1 LESLVVDV
9 LPVNPDL
16 EPASNDRRFQ
26 LLVDAVKDYAIF
38 MLDPH
43 GIVSSWNSG
52 AQRFK
57 GYKANE
63 IIGQHFSRFYTEEE
77 RQAGLPQQALVTAV
91 AEGKYETEGWR
102 VRKDGSRFWASVVID
117 PIHDE
122 NGKLVGFAKITR
134 DITEGKAAEETLR
147 QSQEQFRL
155 LVQGVTDYAIFML
168 DPTGHVTNW
177 NSGAQR
183 MKGYAAAEIIG
194 QHFSRFYTDED
205 RAADV
210 PTRVLQTAEREGRF
224 ETEGYR
230 VRKDGSHFWASVV
243 IDAIHDENG
252 KLIGFGK
259 VTRDI
264 TERRQAEKALEE
276 AREALFQSQK
286 MEAVGQLTGGV
297 AHDFNNLLQAISGSL
312 EVVEQRL
319 AAGRSDVT
327 QHMVAARTAMNRAT
341 ALTQRLLAFARR
353 QPLNPEYTNLN
364 ALVPGMRDLIQKS
377 VGEAIQVEIRLAEE
391 LWPIWADAN
400 QVESALLNLA
410 INARDAMPNGGRLT
424 VETSNTHL
432 DAAYVGSE
440 PGVQPGDY
448 VMLAVTD
455 TGTGMSPDVLAR
467 AFEPFF
473 TTKPVGQGTGLGL
486 SQLYGFAQQ
495 SGGHVRIE
503 SELGQGTSVKL
514 YLPRHHGAE
523 ETRTVVDAPPE
534 PPPPHAPEPRTIL
547 VVEDEA
553 IVRMLLVDGLEEQGY
568 TVLEAENGNAA
579 LDIVAASERID
590 LLVTDVGLPGINGRQ
605 LAEMIRSQRP
615 DLKVLFLTGYA
626 YEAALEKEVLRPN
639 TQLLG
644 KPVAIEAFCAKV
656 HGMLQSS

>member
-1 LESLVVDV
+1 VSGQ
-9 LPVNPDL
+9 
-16 EPASNDRRFQ
+16 RRFQ

-38 MLDPH
+38 MLDPQ
-43 GIVSSWNSG
+43 GIVSSWNAG

-57 GYKANE
+57 GYTANE
-63 IIGQHFSRFYTEEE
+63 IIGQHFSCFYTDED
-77 RQAGLPQQALVTAV
+77 RQAGVPQQALATAM

-102 VRKDGSRFWASVVID
+102 VRQDGSRFWASVVIN
-117 PIHDE
+117 PIRDQDG
-122 NGKLVGFAKITR
+122 NLFGFAKITR
-134 DITEGKAAEETLR
+134 DITERKAAETALR

-168 DPTGHVTNW
+168 DPTGHVISW

-210 PTRVLQTAEREGRF
+210 PLRALQTAEREGRF
-224 ETEGYR
+224 ETEGCR
-230 VRKDGSHFWASVV
+230 VRQDGSYFWASVV

-252 KLIGFGK
+252 SLIGFGK

-264 TERRQAEKALEE
+264 TERRQVQKALEE

-297 AHDFNNLLQAISGSL
+297 AHDFNNLLQTISGSL

-319 AAGRSDVT
+319 TAGRIDVA
-327 QHMVAARTAMNRAT
+327 QHIAMARTAVDRAT

-353 QPLNPEYTNLN
+353 QPLKPEYTNLN
-364 ALVPGMRDLIQKS
+364 TLVPGMRDLIQKS
-377 VGEAIQVEIRLAEE
+377 VGEAVQVELRLAEE

-400 QVESALLNLA
+400 QIENALLNLA
-410 INARDAMPNGGRLT
+410 INARDAMPSGGRLQL
-424 VETSNTHL
+424 ETSNTHL
-432 DAAYVGSE
+432 DRAYVESE
-440 PGVQPGDY
+440 PGLQPGDY

-455 TGTGMSPDVLAR
+455 TGTGMPPDVLAR

-486 SQLYGFAQQ
+486 SQLYGFARQ

-503 SELGQGTSVKL
+503 SEVGRGTLVRM
-514 YLPRHHGAE
+514 YLPRHCGAE
-523 ETRTVVDAPPE
+523 EATPEMPPE
-534 PPPPHAPEPRTIL
+534 PSPQVQMKRSVL

-553 IVRMLLVDGLEEQGY
+553 LVRMLLVEALEDQGY
-568 TVLEAENGNAA
+568 TVLEADNGNTA
-579 LDIVAASERID
+579 LDIVTSPERID
-590 LLVTDVGLPGINGRQ
+590 LLATDVGLPGFNGRQ
-605 LAEMIRSQRP
+605 LAEMARSLRP
-615 DLKVLFLTGYA
+615 GLKVLFLTGYA
-626 YEAALEKEVLRPN
+626 YDATLDKEVLSPN

-644 KPVAIEAFCAKV
+644 KPVAMEVFCAKV

>member
-1 LESLVVDV
+1 MVDV
-9 LPVNPDL
+9 LPPGPGLKPMSD
-16 EPASNDRRFQ
+16 ERRFQ
-26 LLVDAVKDYAIF
+26 LLVDAVKDYAIY
-38 MLDPH
+38 MLDPQ

-57 GYKANE
+57 GYKAVE
-63 IIGQHFSRFYTEEE
+63 IIGQHFSRFYTEED
-77 RQAGLPQQALVTAV
+77 RQAGVPQQALATAV

-122 NGKLVGFAKITR
+122 DGNLFGFAKITR
-134 DITEGKAAEETLR
+134 DITERKAAEEALR
-147 QSQEQFRL
+147 QSEEQFRL

-210 PTRVLQTAEREGRF
+210 PLRALQTAEREGRF
-224 ETEGYR
+224 ETEGWR

-264 TERRQAEKALEE
+264 TERRQTQKALEE
-276 AREALFQSQK
+276 AREALFQAQK

-312 EVVEQRL
+312 EVVERRL
-319 AAGRSDVT
+319 AAGRTDVG
-327 QHMVAARTAMNRAT
+327 QHVAAARTAMDRAT

-353 QPLNPEYTNLN
+353 QPLKPEYTNLN
-364 ALVPGMRDLIQKS
+364 TLVPEMRDLIQKS
-377 VGEAIQVEIRLAEE
+377 VGEAVQVELRLAQE

-455 TGTGMSPDVLAR
+455 TGTGMSPDVLTR

-486 SQLYGFAQQ
+486 SQLYGFVQQ

-503 SELGQGTSVKL
+503 SEVGRGTSVKL

-523 ETRTVVDAPPE
+523 ETRAVVDASPE
-534 PPPPHAPEPRTIL
+534 PPPQAPGPGTIL

-568 TVLEAENGNAA
+568 TVLEAEDGNAA
-579 LDIVAASERID
+579 LDIVASSERID
-590 LLVTDVGLPGINGRQ
+590 LLATDVGLPGINGRQ
-605 LAEMIRSQRP
+605 LAEMARSQRP

-644 KPVAIEAFCAKV
+644 KPVAIEVFCAKV